1 AQDKSQDGDWSD
13 IIPLEVIPVAVS
25 NLPDGKLI
33 VWSAKFRE
41 TFNLNQD
48 GMTFTEIYDPFI
60 GKIGAGEGEIL
71 TNLNHDMFCPG
82 INNLPDGRILS
93 AGGTS
98 SFKTSLYDSNTG
110 LWTAAD
116 EMNVRRAYQGNVT
129 LQNGNVFTWGGSWS
143 EVPPYPTSSD
153 KVAEIWDITN
163 DTWTDLTGLTG
174 DILWNANDA
183 A

>member
-1 AQDKSQDGDWSD
+1 MKNLRTHSVLGITLALFFSLSTALNAQDKSQDGDWSD

-93 AGGTS
+93 AGGT
-98 SFKTSLYDSNTG
+98 
-110 LWTAAD
+110 
-116 EMNVRRAYQGNVT
+116 
-129 LQNGNVFTWGGSWS
+129 
-143 EVPPYPTSSD
+143 
-153 KVAEIWDITN
+153 
-163 DTWTDLTGLTG
+163 
-174 DILWNANDA
+174 
-183 A
+183 